1 MASMKHSELVEGLT
15 AQQRAAVMHT
25 EGPLLI
31 LAGAG
36 SGKTRTVTRRI
47 ARLVGDGVD
56 PGTILAITFTNKA
69 AGEMRERVHQLLG
82 TTADLQRKRKR
93 GERTP
98 GPLIATFHAFAVRLL
113 RQYGDKR
120 GWPLRFAILS
130 GAEQLGLIREA
141 AVSARIDLKRVK
153 VSDLA
158 HGIGRAKEL
167 LDDEAARTQA
177 ISELDRAAAA
187 VLPHY
192 RKLQQARG
200 ALDFEDL
207 VAESVHLLEQDEAV
221 RAKVHDQL
229 HYILVD
235 EYQDTNHSQYRLT
248 RILGAA
254 RRNVAVCG
262 DPDQSIYGWRGAD
275 MGNILR
281 FENDFS
287 GAKVV
292 LLEHNYRSTATILQA
307 SNHLIQHNAERKDK
321 QLLPTGEVGEPIE
334 VVACLDAEREAEFV
348 AKAAMEAINE
358 GMPPSEIAVVFR
370 SAVGA
375 RAYEDALIQ
384 RGVRCAMAGGTSFCE
399 RAAIKDALAWIRLAL
414 NPRDDLACLR
424 ALGKIPGVG
433 KRTRDRLHEVQR
445 AEGCALLEAC
455 RSAESIAGLTA
466 PTRERLAGFAGRVA
480 RLAESAKTSVESLV
494 IGAMDELGES
504 LDEPEGFSALAMG
517 EDAERRQEDLRRLLE
532 AARAADASARGPIPV
547 SAEARARRFLDRLS
561 LLDAQDK
568 GGDDRDAVLLTTVHA
583 SKGLEFRVV
592 FCVGLEE
599 GLFPHRRSL
608 AEGGEEEERRL
619 AYVAFTRAKQRL
631 VLCYANQRTQR
642 GTSEERCPSRF
653 LYELPQDLLWD
664 PILREP
670 MVLPERGQRAI
681 AARREAGREPDPS
694 KAPRTP
700 RLAGRGLRRGKVTP
714 GAGKSKPGSEGKPAG
729 KSPLWARGLVRKR

>member
-1 MASMKHSELVEGLT
+1 M
-15 AQQRAAVMHT
+15 
-25 EGPLLI
+25 
-31 LAGAG
+31 
-36 SGKTRTVTRRI
+36 
-47 ARLVGDGVD
+47 
-56 PGTILAITFTNKA
+56 
-69 AGEMRERVHQLLG
+69 
-82 TTADLQRKRKR
+82 
-93 GERTP
+93 
-98 GPLIATFHAFAVRLL
+98 
-113 RQYGDKR
+113 
-120 GWPLRFAILS
+120 
-130 GAEQLGLIREA
+130 
-141 AVSARIDLKRVK
+141 
-153 VSDLA
+153 
-158 HGIGRAKEL
+158 
-167 LDDEAARTQA
+167 
-177 ISELDRAAAA
+177 
-187 VLPHY
+187 
-192 RKLQQARG
+192 
-200 ALDFEDL
+200 
-207 VAESVHLLEQDEAV
+207 
-221 RAKVHDQL
+221 
-229 HYILVD
+229 
-235 EYQDTNHSQYRLT
+235 
-248 RILGAA
+248 
-254 RRNVAVCG
+254 
-262 DPDQSIYGWRGAD
+262 
-275 MGNILR
+275 
-281 FENDFS
+281 
-287 GAKVV
+287 
-292 LLEHNYRSTATILQA
+292 
-307 SNHLIQHNAERKDK
+307 
-321 QLLPTGEVGEPIE
+321 
-334 VVACLDAEREAEFV
+334 
-348 AKAAMEAINE
+348 
-358 GMPPSEIAVVFR
+358 FR